1 MRVVEIFRA
10 VYRLFKVYLNS
21 RNLDLVNGSLAV
33 AYAEGAQS
41 ERSLNLADKMNDTRL
56 RDKAYQDLAKAMAQK
71 RDIQSSQRSLLSIS
85 SDQLRRSAEDSEAKT
100 LARNTPPEKAISS
113 SRLLLTGRQRVVFL
127 LEIAK
132 RS

>member
-10 VYRLFKVYLNS
+10 VYRLFKVCLNS

-56 RDKAYQDLAKAMAQK
+56 RDKAYQDLAKAMEQK

-113 SRLLLTGRQRVVFL
+113 SRSLLTGRQRVVFL